1 MIKLEGLTKRYLVN
15 GRELLALNNVNLHVA
30 QGTIYGVIGESGAGK
45 SSLLRCVNM
54 LERPSS
60 GRVVIAAQELTTMS
74 ISELREQRRHIGMIF
89 QHFNLLGSCTVY
101 DNIALPLKFINTGKA
116 AMEKIITPLI
126 ELTGLK
132 GKERQYPHQLSGG
145 QKQRVAIARAL
156 ATNPRVLLCDEA
168 TSALDPKTTDS
179 ILQLLR
185 EINQNTGLT
194 ILLITHE
201 LEVIKSIC
209 HQVALINQGRILEA
223 ENVVD
228 FFANPQTQQAKQI
241 VESSLKMHIPANLES
256 EMSEKSSVKKYPIVR
271 IVFRGHLV
279 REAVISM
286 ASRQFLVDISI
297 LQSNIEFI
305 SNSVV
310 GFLLAELRGE
320 MVDVERC
327 MKFFT
332 DKQLDYQV
340 VGYVS

>member
-1 MIKLEGLTKRYLVN
+1 MIKLEGVTKRYLVN
-15 GRELLALNNVNLHVA
+15 GRELLALNDINLQVA
-30 QGTIYGVIGESGAGK
+30 PGSIYGVIGESGAGK

-54 LERPSS
+54 LERPSA
-60 GRVVIAAQELTTMS
+60 GRVIVADQELTTMTAN
-74 ISELREQRRHIGMIF
+74 ELREQRRRIGMIF

-101 DNIALPLKFINTGKA
+101 DNIALPLKFIGTSTA
-116 AMEKIITPLI
+116 AMEETIRPLI

-156 ATNPRVLLCDEA
+156 ATKPRVLLCDEA

-185 EINQNTGLT
+185 EINQSTGLT

-209 HQVALINQGRILEA
+209 HQVALLNQGRILEA
-223 ENVVD
+223 ENVVE
-228 FFANPQTQQAKQI
+228 FFAKPKTDTAKQI
-241 VESSLKMHIPANLES
+241 VESSLKMHIPADLEG
-256 EMSEKSSVKKYPIVR
+256 EISEKTSEKKYPIVR
-271 IVFRGHLV
+271 IVFRGHMV
-279 REAVISM
+279 REAIISM
-286 ASRQFLVDISI
+286 ASREFLVDISI

-320 MVDVERC
+320 IADVERC
-327 MKFFT
+327 MEFFT
-332 DKQLDYQV
+332 DKKLDYQV